1 MHKLKEAELIFNLVL
16 NQNLSLLTAMVSPK
30 REEVLLNNGDIQDG
44 LTDKVPDAHA
54 LYHFRLEKRNIGIS
68 GQRC

>member
-30 REEVLLNNGDIQDG
+30 RDEVLLNNGDIQDG
-44 LTDKVPDAHA
+44 LTDKVLMLTLFITSD
-54 LYHFRLEKRNIGIS
+54 LKKET
-68 GQRC
+68 